1 MIFIDD
7 FIENIN
13 NFLKDFKRLYVIR
26 NVFQILMIVN
36 LIYVFKIV
44 IKMYLDRDII
54 VFVFQERNQILI
66 RDFVQVRNLNSDL
79 F

>member
-13 NFLKDFKRLYVIR
+13 IFLKDFKRLYVIR

-44 IKMYLDRDII
+44 IKMYLDWDII

>member
-13 NFLKDFKRLYVIR
+13 IFLKDFKRLYVIR